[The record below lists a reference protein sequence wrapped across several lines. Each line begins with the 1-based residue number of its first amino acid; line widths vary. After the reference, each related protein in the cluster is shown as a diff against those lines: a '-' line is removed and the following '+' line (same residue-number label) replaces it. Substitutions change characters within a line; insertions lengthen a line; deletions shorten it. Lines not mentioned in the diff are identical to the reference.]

1 MRFPQY
7 LVVHTCEPA
16 SFWRENAIAVVIL
29 LLVFSENVAEVTETS
44 YEMLKVLLFC
54 DGEKAY
60 YYLHHEAN
68 GLLPTSVK

>member
-1 MRFPQY
+1 MR
-7 LVVHTCEPA
+7 T
-16 SFWRENAIAVVIL
+16 RVIL
-29 LLVFSENVAEVTETS
+29 AGKRDSRRYSTSGFSENVAEVTETS

-68 GLLPTSVK
+68 RLLPPSVK

>member
-1 MRFPQY
+1 MR
-7 LVVHTCEPA
+7 T
-16 SFWRENAIAVVIL
+16 RVIL
-29 LLVFSENVAEVTETS
+29 AGKRDGRPYSTSGFSENVTEVTETS

-68 GLLPTSVK
+68 RLLPPSAK